1 MWIRSA
7 FWIGTPKAGSE
18 DQFVHAVNEVLL
30 PLLKACPGVKDVLV
44 LWPHDRED
52 NPPVVA
58 CQIALFF
65 EEKQHIAQMLA
76 SPERSAMRHSVPAI
90 AALFDGHVS
99 HINFEVV

>member
-7 FWIGTPKAGSE
+7 FWMGAPKTGSE
-18 DQFVHAVNEVLL
+18 ERFESAVNKELL

-44 LWPHDRED
+44 LWPRDREG
-52 NPPVVA
+52 NPPGVA

-65 EEKQHIAQMLA
+65 DAKEHIARMLA
-76 SPERSAMRHSVPAI
+76 SPERAAMRQSVPGI
-90 AALFDGHVS
+90 AALFDGSVS